1 MNELAT
7 RASRFPVGRW
17 TQYDPG
23 ELRLSDGMVTF
34 TSKHLG
40 QLFQA
45 PAGQVRAQ
53 YPWPYFGAGLTV
65 IVDGNRYRIWFI
77 PFRTVYSTMGD
88 RPGIS

>member
-17 TQYDPG
+17 TQYDRG

-45 PAGQVRAQ
+45 PGGQVRAQ
-53 YPWPYFGAGLTV
+53 YPWPYFGAGLT
-65 IVDGNRYRIWFI
+65 RRW
-77 PFRTVYSTMGD
+77 
-88 RPGIS
+88 GIGRGSPEAGRAAAR